1 MITVL
6 AVLLA
11 LLAVVVA
18 LPGVGAA
25 AHLGLLAAASLLYRE
40 PTPRGRVPRVRF
52 LVMIPAHNKELVLAQ
67 TLAAVNADRR
77 DGDHVVVVADRCTD
91 ATAEIARDH
100 GAIVLERGPGEPGGR
115 APARQDGIAYALG
128 HLGSSAGSPSG
139 QEPRTRQSGDR
150 DVKVSPAEPPEWD
163 AMVMI
168 DADSI
173 IEPGFFDACERMLAI
188 GPPALQA
195 RSEAEQPE
203 RAGRGLVAQ
212 ASLAA
217 FAIQGLTM
225 PRGRDRLGFSV
236 RLRGTGMVLRREV
249 VEHFRFRAPAS
260 EDLWFS
266 LDLCLAGILPRPVES
281 ARLRSASTRSMDAFA
296 GQKTRYEAGR
306 MSAAREYLPKLL
318 RRRTKGSLEAAWFL
332 ATPPFAVAVGSIAA
346 GLALALLAGAL
357 GLSWALAWTLAA
369 ALVVLVLVL
378 VVALVQ
384 ARAGLDTWLALLAAP
399 VYVPWKLMVQLRAL
413 LSVRRGETTYGPTAR
428 Q

>member
-1 MITVL
+1 MTTVL

-40 PTPRGRVPRVRF
+40 PTPRGRAPRVRF
-52 LVMIPAHNKELVLAQ
+52 LVMIPAHNEELVLPQ
-67 TLAAVNADRR
+67 TLAAINADRR

-128 HLGSSAGSPSG
+128 RLAGD
-139 QEPRTRQSGDR
+139 TDHR
-150 DVKVSPAEPPEWD
+150 DLKVSPAEPPEWD
-163 AMVMI
+163 AMVMV

-195 RSEAEQPE
+195 RSEAEQPD

-266 LDLCLAGILPRPVES
+266 LDLCLAGILPRHVES
-281 ARLRSASTRSMDAFA
+281 ARLRSASTRSVDAFA

-332 ATPPFAVAVGSIAA
+332 ATPPFAVAVGSVAA
-346 GLALALLAGAL
+346 GLALALLAGLL
-357 GLSWALAWTLAA
+357 GLGWALVWTLAA
-369 ALVVLVLVL
+369 ALAALALVL

-413 LSVRRGETTYGPTAR
+413 LSVRRGETSYGPTAR